1 MPYFGRWPDWLNLYL
16 ESCRWNPTVHWLFFT
31 DCPTP
36 LDVPENVHF
45 KGMSFQEYIERAS
58 NVLKLRL
65 CWTDPYKLCDL
76 RPALGFLHQDEIRGY
91 DYYGYGDIDVIYGNI
106 RRIYTESV
114 LEHLCI
120 SPSSNQV
127 AGHFSLFQN
136 CAAVYCQ
143 NTLIPID
150 MDVLSVQGRGSATS
164 TRKENFSIF
173 WCIDSKFSDIFL
185 PGKNNEKSL
194 LPYRSNN
201 YFVEQFS
208 TILCDMPWINGSMQH
223 PEVWFWKEGS
233 LTNAEDRD
241 REFLYF
247 HFMNWKSAKFLPSFR
262 GSSAAW
268 ENIPSVNCVPKDKLR
283 EGWIMS
289 RKGFHPIS

>member
-1 MPYFGRWPDWLNLYL
+1 
-16 ESCRWNPTVHWLFFT
+16 
-31 DCPTP
+31 
-36 LDVPENVHF
+36 
-45 KGMSFQEYIERAS
+45 MSFQEYIELAS

-136 CAAVYCQ
+136 CELAIYAFRQ
-143 NTLIPID
+143 IGDWEKLIQD
-150 MDVLSVQGRGSATS
+150 EHHHRLD
-164 TRKENFSIF
+164 E
-173 WCIDSKFSDIFL
+173 CHFSDIFL